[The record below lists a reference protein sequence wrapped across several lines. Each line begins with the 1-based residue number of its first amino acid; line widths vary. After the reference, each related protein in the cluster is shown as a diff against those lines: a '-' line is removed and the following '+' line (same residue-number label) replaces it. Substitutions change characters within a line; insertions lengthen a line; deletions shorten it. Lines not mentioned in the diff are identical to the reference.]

1 MKVIKL
7 KTQNTHQKYAFI
19 INEKQQIKGKLK
31 CVYFSYY
38 RSPGDVLNMN
48 TSKVKETVLCRSW
61 ETLQKNDIFNFA
73 FEIQRFFI

>member
-1 MKVIKL
+1 M
-7 KTQNTHQKYAFI
+7 
-19 INEKQQIKGKLK
+19 KGKLK

-73 FEIQRFFI
+73 FEI